1 MQFVGGPIEEQM
13 ERARRFWSRK
23 NPMLEAHFWQEA
35 EALALFEIEK
45 NIENMSEEDKKVQRK
60 LQMELWL
67 KENPKPLYID
77 QVERLAKKLG
87 MRPFSAEED
96 KESLKFFADKDK
108 LSAAMKKYNF
118 DDYVKKNKEKLD
130 KIAEIY
136 GLVDAN
142 SDDSD
147 LDDGEPESDADEMAE

>member
-77 QVERLAKKLG
+77 QLERLAKKLG
-87 MRPFSAEED
+87 MRRFSTEETL
-96 KESLKFFADKDK
+96 ESAKFFSDKK
-108 LSAAMKKYNF
+108 LIENMKNFDF

>member
-13 ERARRFWSRK
+13 ERARRFWSHK

-60 LQMELWL
+60 LQMESWL
-67 KENPKPLYID
+67 KENPKPLYVD
-77 QVERLAKKLG
+77 QVERLAKKLN
-87 MRPFSAEED
+87 MRVFSDEEIRESVKSLSD
-96 KESLKFFADKDK
+96 KK
-108 LSAAMKKYNF
+108 LIENMKNFDF
-118 DDYVKKNKEKLD
+118 DDYVEKNREKLD

-136 GLVDAN
+136 GL
-142 SDDSD
+142 S
-147 LDDGEPESDADEMAE
+147 